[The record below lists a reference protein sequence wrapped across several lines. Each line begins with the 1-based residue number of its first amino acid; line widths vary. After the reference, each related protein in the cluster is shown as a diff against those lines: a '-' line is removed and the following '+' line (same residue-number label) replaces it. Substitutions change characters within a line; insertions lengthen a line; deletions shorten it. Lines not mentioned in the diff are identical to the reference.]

1 MAKAANGKVAMAAQA
16 KEAKKA
22 APVAAATAAKGKPS
36 DPKAKPAPAAKA
48 KASVPTVVPA
58 VPPSPAPPAP
68 RTPAATAVR
77 HHSISVLPGDGIGE
91 EVIREG
97 LKVLDAVAGME
108 GFALDRKVYPY
119 GADHY
124 LATKEGM
131 PEAALAE
138 MGRSEAIYLGAIGDP
153 RIETGYLERQII
165 WGVRQTFDLYVNL
178 RPIRLYHE
186 ALCPLKGKKPADVDM
201 VVVRENTED
210 AYAGLG
216 GIHRKGT
223 PYEVAIAEMIYTR
236 QGVERVVRYAYD
248 LCKTRAKRRR
258 LTLVDKANAIRA
270 QDIWTRTFAEV
281 GREYPEVEQDHAYI
295 DAACMWMVKNPEWF
309 DVIVTPNLF
318 GDILTDIGAMVQG
331 GLGIA
336 ASGNIHPGK
345 VSMFE
350 PIHGSAPK
358 YRGKNSAN
366 PIAAIE
372 AGRMMLDHVGESKA
386 AARIGAAVE
395 HVISTGKI
403 SSLKAGAYPCDA
415 VGDMVRDAVLSGA
428 GT

>member
-1 MAKAANGKVAMAAQA
+1 MAKATAGTSSATPQNAVKPAA
-16 KEAKKA
+16 
-22 APVAAATAAKGKPS
+22 VAAKPAGKPS
-36 DPKAKPAPAAKA
+36 KTGPKPPKP
-48 KASVPTVVPA
+48 
-58 VPPSPAPPAP
+58 P
-68 RTPAATAVR
+68 RVR
-77 HHSISVLPGDGIGE
+77 RIAVLPGDGIGE
-91 EVIREG
+91 EVVREG
-97 LKVLDAVAGME
+97 LKVLDAVADIE
-108 GFALDRKVYPY
+108 GFTLERKVYPY

-124 LATKEGM
+124 LATKEAM
-131 PEAALAE
+131 PAAALEE
-138 MGRSEAIYLGAIGDP
+138 MGTMDAIYMGAIGDP
-153 RIETGYLERQII
+153 RIEVGYLERQII
-165 WGVRQTFDLYVNL
+165 WGVRQTFDLFVNL

-186 ALCPLKGKKPADVDM
+186 SLCPLKDKKPADVDM

-236 QGVERVVRYAYD
+236 QGVERVVRYAYE
-248 LCKTRAKRRR
+248 LCKKRNKKKR

-270 QDIWTRTFAEV
+270 QDLWTRTFAEV
-281 GREYPEVEQDHAYI
+281 GKEFPDVEQDHAYI
-295 DAACMWMVKNPEWF
+295 DAACMWMVKSPEWF

-318 GDILTDIGAMVQG
+318 GDILTDIGAMIQG

-358 YRGKNSAN
+358 YRGQNSAN

-372 AGRMMLDHVGESKA
+372 AGRMMLEHVGESKA
-386 AARIGAAVE
+386 ARRIESAVR
-395 HVISTGKI
+395 HVIETGKVR
-403 SSLKAGAYPCDA
+403 SLKAGAYKCDE
-415 VGDMVRDAVLSGA
+415 VGDLITQAVKTGA
-428 GT
+428 